1 MSSENAILLDQFE
14 RLLADYVTPA
24 QVRAIEAGSDYAGL
38 WSSLCETGFLDA
50 LVPDADGGAG
60 LGLPDGYAL
69 IAALGAQAVPV
80 PFAETMIARW
90 ILAKGGM
97 QAPADA
103 AIILAAPSAI
113 LPHARIAT
121 HAMVQ
126 DGQAISLVEATPE
139 GDDPFRLTGSKSIS
153 MGQEIASFQA
163 EEDSLRFAAAAVT
176 AACMAGA
183 MARMLDM
190 TLSYA
195 SERNQF
201 GRPLGKFQAIQQQI
215 AVMAEEVIS
224 AQVAARAAFSG
235 KVFDEGRVAVAK
247 ARANEAATAANAIAH
262 AVHAA
267 IGVTEEF
274 DLQLY
279 SRRLKQWQLAYGSED
294 YWSARL
300 GRLRAGSGCETTADF
315 IRDHLAG

>member
-14 RLLADYVTPA
+14 RLLADFVTPA
-24 QVRAIEAGSDYAGL
+24 QVRAIESGGDHAAI

-50 LVPDADGGAG
+50 LVPETDGGAG
-60 LGLPDGYAL
+60 LGLDDGYAL
-69 IAALGAQAVPV
+69 IAALGAQAAPV
-80 PFAETMIARW
+80 PFAETMVARW
-90 ILAKGGM
+90 ILAKGGV
-97 QAPADA
+97 QAPANA
-103 AIILAAPSAI
+103 AIILAAPSTI
-113 LPHARIAT
+113 QPHARIAT
-121 HAMVQ
+121 HALHQ
-126 DGQAISLVEATPE
+126 NETAISLVEITPD
-139 GDDPFRLTGSKSIS
+139 GPDPFRLAGAGSVSI
-153 MGQEIASFQA
+153 GQEIACFQA
-163 EEDSLRFAAAAVT
+163 EEDSIRFAAAAVS
-176 AACMAGA
+176 AASMAGA
-183 MARMLDM
+183 MARILDM

-235 KVFDEGRVAVAK
+235 ETFDEGRVAVAK